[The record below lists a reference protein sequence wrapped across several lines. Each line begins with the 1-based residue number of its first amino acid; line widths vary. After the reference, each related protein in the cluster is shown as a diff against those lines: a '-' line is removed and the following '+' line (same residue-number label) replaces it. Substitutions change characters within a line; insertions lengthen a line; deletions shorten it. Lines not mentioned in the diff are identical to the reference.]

1 MYFSFYLSCTFLFA
15 LMQKEK
21 IPKEKNQGCLSGAA
35 PADFRPEGQKTRCAQ
50 TNCPSLRSEADLRL
64 TPRRGGRG
72 LRGDYTGVG
81 ALGFTGSARRQGR
94 GLRGAYTC
102 AGAVGFTGSAR
113 RGGRGLRG
121 DYACAGAVW
130 FTGSARRVGRGLRGG
145 YTCVGALGFTGSS
158 RRGGRGLRGGYTCAG
173 ALGFTGATR
182 PAWQCVS
189 PGEVPHPRHR
199 SRFLWP
205 CGSWRG
211 RRSICRLPP
220 RRRSQSAVR

>member
-1 MYFSFYLSCTFLFA
+1 MYFSFCLSCTFLFA

-21 IPKEKNQGCLSGAA
+21 IPKEKDQGCLSGAT

-94 GLRGAYTC
+94 GLRGDYAC

-113 RGGRGLRG
+113 RVGRGLRG

-145 YTCVGALGFTGSS
+145 YTCAGRWGSQAQHDGEAGGCAVVTLVWGRWGSRVQRALPGGVSAQRKFLIPAAGVGSF
-158 RRGGRGLRGGYTCAG
+158 GLAV
-173 ALGFTGATR
+173 A
-182 PAWQCVS
+182 
-189 PGEVPHPRHR
+189 GEVAVVYVV
-199 SRFLWP
+199 FLHA
-205 CGSWRG
+205 GV
-211 RRSICRLPP
+211 LK
-220 RRRSQSAVR
+220 A